1 MILNCFV
8 QKTGFSGPLWLQ
20 LNITHVKKTYSF
32 MHCSRSVNFFK
43 IKTVKKFIKSVI
55 KSWDPNPQY
64 RTIEKSVGNFQE

>member
-1 MILNCFV
+1 
-8 QKTGFSGPLWLQ
+8 
-20 LNITHVKKTYSF
+20 